1 METKEPRD
9 QSLNP
14 DSWGCRFLYPGF
26 IIISAQ
32 LKQIIS
38 DSLFSYPF
46 SLSLSLFFKPRKM
59 QWRKVELHIIIIIKN
74 LFFRLIFFFFFL
86 PLPFSISL
94 LIRIS
99 NRSEQWQKS
108 EMQVHLRHLLG
119 PVWGLG
125 DEKVKTSDQKIL
137 GSSVIFASPQNAS
150 DSYR

>member
-1 METKEPRD
+1 MTK
-9 QSLNP
+9 
-14 DSWGCRFLYPGF
+14 SWITHHYYY
-26 IIISAQ
+26 
-32 LKQIIS
+32 K
-38 DSLFSYPF
+38 
-46 SLSLSLFFKPRKM
+46 KPIL
-59 QWRKVELHIIIIIKN
+59 QAD
-74 LFFRLIFFFFFL
+74 FFFFFL

-108 EMQVHLRHLLG
+108 EMQVHLHHLLG